1 MQALRLL
8 AGTAFLAVA
17 ASAASAQSINL
28 NEVYISELNTDT
40 HEFYELVGP
49 PSASLSGYMLLYV
62 EGDTGTTQGR
72 LKLAQDL
79 STFSLRPSG
88 YFVIGDTNVT
98 PDITIGSGGPPTA
111 NGIENGSAT
120 IYLVTTATPA
130 AITAL
135 LNTDVRVAAGTTTV
149 LPTLCTIVDIISVT
163 DSGAGD
169 QTFDGSVVVLPDPLF
184 PTSVVPGIFRP
195 CDAPAAWSLN
205 AWLDFD
211 PVATQPILPP
221 TPGAK
226 NVGCP
231 IAPGTSF
238 CEPNTG
244 GVIACPCGNNGAA
257 GKGCENSAST
267 GGAMLNGTGSAST
280 LGDTLVMT
288 ATGIASA
295 GPSCLGFNQNLT
307 SILLQG
313 SSLLATGVV
322 FGDGVRCFGGSLKR
336 INVGASSG
344 GTYTFGPGVL
354 AQSTA
359 LGDPLVT
366 GNTRYYLVYYRDAC
380 ASFCPTTNFNATQGY
395 QITWL

>member
-8 AGTAFLAVA
+8 AGTSILAVA
-17 ASAASAQSINL
+17 ASAASAQTISL

-49 PSASLSGYMLLYV
+49 PSASLAGYMLLYV

-72 LKLAQDL
+72 LKVAIDL
-79 STFSLRPSG
+79 GTYSLRPSG
-88 YFVIGDTNVT
+88 YFVIGDSTLT
-98 PDITIGSGGPPTA
+98 PDITIGTGGPPTA
-111 NGIENGSAT
+111 NGIENGTAT
-120 IYLVTTATPA
+120 MYLVTTTNQA
-130 AITAL
+130 AISAL
-135 LNTDVRVAAGTTTV
+135 VNTDVRVAAGTTTTI
-149 LPTLCTIVDIISVT
+149 PTLATIVDIIAVS
-163 DSGAGD
+163 DAGAGD
-169 QTFDGSVVVLPDPLF
+169 QTMDGATVIGPDPLF

-211 PVATQPILPP
+211 PLATSPVLPP

-257 GKGCENSAST
+257 GKGCENSAAT
-267 GGAMLNGTGSAST
+267 GGAQLSGTGSAST

-295 GPSCLGFNQNLT
+295 GPSCVGFNQNLT

-313 SSLLATGVV
+313 TTLLAAGVP
-322 FGDGVRCFGGSLKR
+322 FGDGVRCFGGALKR
-336 INVGASSG
+336 INVGVSSA
-344 GTYTFGPGVL
+344 GTYNFGPGVL

-359 LGDPLVT
+359 LGDPLVS
-366 GNTRYYLVYYRDAC
+366 GDTRYYLVYYRDSC
-380 ASFCPTTNFNATQGY
+380 PTFCPSSNFDATQGY
-395 QITWL
+395 MITWQ